1 VKILVADDHPLIR
14 EAFRHLLADLAPD
27 VTVIEAGDCET
38 TRRLAAEHPDLD
50 LVLLDLRLPGPGGLA
65 TLDALRHEYPT
76 LPVVVVSA
84 VEDPGAMRNV
94 LAHGAMGFIPKSSTN
109 VVMLNALRLVL
120 SGGRYLP
127 DDILSADGSSPA
139 TAPATAAELHLTDR
153 QREVLALMVQGKSN
167 KLICRELGLAEA
179 TVKIHVTAIL
189 RALRVTSR
197 AQAIVAVNQL
207 GLTPESLSVPMTK
220 G

>member
-14 EAFRHLLADLAPD
+14 EAFRHLLAELAPGAS
-27 VTVIEAGDCET
+27 VLEAGDCET

-50 LVLLDLRLPGPGGLA
+50 LVLLDLRLPGPGGLV
-65 TLDALRHEYPT
+65 TLDNLRHEHPA

-84 VEDPGAMRNV
+84 VEDPMAIRNV
-94 LAHGAMGFIPKSSTN
+94 LTHGAMGFIPKSSSN
-109 VVMLNALRLVL
+109 DVMLNALRLVL

-127 DDILSADGSSPA
+127 ADLLATDGSISPPG
-139 TAPATAAELHLTDR
+139 PANPEELHLTDR

-189 RALRVTSR
+189 RALKVASR
-197 AQAIVAVNQL
+197 AQAIVAVNRL
-207 GLTPESLSVPMTK
+207 GLTPDSLLSK
-220 G
+220 H

>member
-14 EAFRHLLADLAPD
+14 EAFRHLLTELVPS
-27 VTVIEAGDCET
+27 VSVVEAGDCDT
-38 TRRLAAEHPDLD
+38 ACRLIDEHPDFD
-50 LVLLDLRLPGPGGLA
+50 LLLLDLRLPGAGGLA
-65 TLDALRHEYPT
+65 TLDKLRSSHPA

-84 VEDPGAMRNV
+84 LEDPGTVRAA
-94 LAHGAMGFIPKSSTN
+94 LARGAMGFIPKSSPN
-109 VVMLNALRLVL
+109 DVMVNALRLVL

-127 DDILSADGSSPA
+127 PEVLGADGSEP
-139 TAPATAAELHLTDR
+139 APATAEDLHLTDR
-153 QREVLALMVQGKSN
+153 QREVLALMIQGKSN

-189 RALRVTSR
+189 RALKVTSR
-197 AQAIVAVNQL
+197 AQAIVAINQI
-207 GLTPESLSVPMTK
+207 GLTPELLALSPAK

>member
-1 VKILVADDHPLIR
+1 VKILVADDHALIR
-14 EAFRHLLADLAPD
+14 EAFRHLLAELVPE
-27 VTVIEAGDCET
+27 VTVLEAGDCET

-65 TLDALRHEYPT
+65 TLDALRRENPA

-84 VEDPGAMRNV
+84 LEDPGTVRTV
-94 LAHGAMGFIPKSSTN
+94 LAHGAMGFIPKSSSN
-109 VVMLNALRLVL
+109 KVMVNALRLVL

-127 DDILSADGSSPA
+127 PEVLPVDGSEPPPA
-139 TAPATAAELHLTDR
+139 SLDEVHLTDR

-167 KLICRELGLAEA
+167 KHICRELGLAEA

-189 RALRVTSR
+189 RAFKVSSR
-197 AQAIVAVNQL
+197 AQAIVTVNQL
-207 GLTPESLSVPMTK
+207 GLTPESLVPTK

>member
-1 VKILVADDHPLIR
+1 VKILVADDHALIR
-14 EAFRHLLADLAPD
+14 EAFRHLLAELVPG
-27 VTVIEAGDCET
+27 VTVMEAGDCET
-38 TRRLAAEHPDLD
+38 TRSLVAEHPDLD
-50 LVLLDLRLPGPGGLA
+50 LVLLDLRLPGPGGLP
-65 TLDALRHEYPT
+65 TLDTLRQENPA

-84 VEDPGAMRNV
+84 LEDPGTVRTV
-94 LAHGAMGFIPKSSTN
+94 LAHGAMGFIPKSSSN
-109 VVMLNALRLVL
+109 DVMVNALRLVL

-127 DDILSADGSSPA
+127 PEILSAQGAMSSPA
-139 TAPATAAELHLTDR
+139 SMDDVHLTDR

-167 KLICRELGLAEA
+167 KHICRELGLAEA

-189 RALRVTSR
+189 RALKVTSR

-207 GLTPESLSVPMTK
+207 GWKPDSLALK